1 MKKKK
6 KMTWVVAKINKNQ
19 ESVFKFSIKEKLK
32 EEFEI
37 FYPKIF
43 KKNFKYTNL
52 LGDYVFLKTNSNFT
66 INKFKNLKGL
76 KYYLN
81 NFQCDQEN
89 IESFITNCKEH
100 SENNIL
106 TLKFF
111 TNLKLKKI
119 KFKDGPFKNFLFDI
133 FRKNKKI
140 FAIYKNI
147 SINITEDNNK
157 NFVFE

>member
-1 MKKKK
+1 
-6 KMTWVVAKINKNQ
+6 MTWIVAKINKDQ
-19 ESVFKFSIKEKLK
+19 ENILNFSIKEKLK

-43 KKNFKYTNL
+43 KKKFKYVNL
-52 LGDYVFLKTNSNFT
+52 LGDYVFLKTKSNFT
-66 INKFKNLKGL
+66 INKLKNLKGL

-81 NFQCDQEN
+81 HFQSDQKN
-89 IESFITNCKEH
+89 IESFITNCKEN

-106 TLKFF
+106 TPNFF
-111 TNLKLKKI
+111 SNLNMNKI

-133 FRKNKKI
+133 FWKNKKI

>member
-1 MKKKK
+1 
-6 KMTWVVAKINKNQ
+6 MTWVVAKINKNQ
-19 ESVFKFSIKEKLK
+19 ESIFKFSIKEKLK
-32 EEFEI
+32 DDFEI

-43 KKNFKYTNL
+43 KKNFKYENL
-52 LGDYVFLKTNSNFT
+52 LGDYVFLKTKSNFT

-81 NFQCDQEN
+81 NFQFDQKN

-100 SENNIL
+100 SKNNIL
-106 TLKFF
+106 TFNFF
-111 TNLKLKKI
+111 ANLKLKKI

-157 NFVFE
+157 NIVFE

>member
-1 MKKKK
+1 
-6 KMTWVVAKINKNQ
+6 MTWVVAKINKNQ
-19 ESVFKFSIKEKLK
+19 ESIFKFSIKEKLK
-32 EEFEI
+32 DDFEI
-37 FYPKIF
+37 FYPKKF
-43 KKNFKYTNL
+43 KKNFKYENL
-52 LGDYVFLKTNSNFT
+52 LGDYVFLKTKSNFT

-81 NFQCDQEN
+81 NFQFDQKN

-100 SENNIL
+100 SKNNIL
-106 TLKFF
+106 TFNFF
-111 TNLKLKKI
+111 ANLKLKKI

-157 NFVFE
+157 NIVFE